1 MIVLIIQNI
10 QNPKLLAYF
19 KQNSFQRGIWYL
31 GCSDRV
37 PMLKHTAQQVKHYNK
52 TKSVLMNLVSLLNWD
67 HLTPKGTD
75 RPALPLF
82 QYNLDKELFYYS
94 CLCFYLSCV
103 GQLVF

>member
-52 TKSVLMNLVSLLNWD
+52 TKCTD
-67 HLTPKGTD
+67 EPCLTIKLGSPNTKGNRQTCTAII
-75 RPALPLF
+75 PIQP
-82 QYNLDKELFYYS
+82 
-94 CLCFYLSCV
+94 
-103 GQLVF
+103 